1 METNKLA
8 SGGQGYTTLQTPT
21 KAQNALLSKYD
32 APPYVSSTNAGA
44 IPFIDFGN
52 KYMISGASYTPQ
64 VLQGK
69 TWSQIATA
77 LKNPS
82 SAIAKAV
89 DGTANYM
96 TAAICQLT
104 GNQPASACTPA
115 VKALEKKL

>member
-1 METNKLA
+1 VPSA
-8 SGGQGYTTLQTPT
+8 
-21 KAQNALLSKYD
+21 D
-32 APPYVSSTNAGA
+32 AGS

-52 KYMISGASYTPQ
+52 KWLISGSSYSPQ

-77 LKNPS
+77 LKSPD

-89 DGTANYM
+89 DGAANYI
-96 TAAICQLT
+96 TAAICSMT

-115 VKALEKKL
+115 VQTLEKKL